1 MAPGSAGGC
10 RARRPAGGMHIVL
23 IGWLYVIGMVALTAE
38 TVARGVVVFALLG
51 LAPAFGV
58 LWLAA
63 RRHRARLRGRTGAG
77 R

>member
-1 MAPGSAGGC
+1 MGYEACRPPLAAGC
-10 RARRPAGGMHIVL
+10 MHIVL

-38 TVARGVVVFALLG
+38 TVARGIVAFTLLG
-51 LAPAFGV
+51 LAPALCV

-63 RRHRARLRGRTGAG
+63 RRHRARLRGDTRGA

>member
-1 MAPGSAGGC
+1 
-10 RARRPAGGMHIVL
+10 MHIVL

-38 TVARGVVVFALLG
+38 TIARGVVVFTLLG
-51 LAPAFGV
+51 LVPTFCV

-63 RRHRARLRGRTGAG
+63 RRHRARLRGDPRGA